1 MWRLHRALLAGIWL
15 ILAPGSACSRETITV
30 AAEDDWPPY
39 SSIKADKSGPE
50 GFSSELVRAVFDLKD
65 IDVKFLTVPFA
76 RCLLYARTG
85 RAVGCFNTSRVAENQ
100 DEFYWHPTPL
110 FSEGLALFVRS
121 DRAYG
126 YQEIKDL
133 EGRSVGVTIGYTYS
147 LDLTRNPR
155 ITLVRATSDAHQLQM
170 LLAGRIEY
178 ALLNTMPA
186 YLRINRDP
194 GLRGRIRLAGT
205 LAEDA
210 FWLAFS
216 RRHPDGQRLS
226 VLFEEGLQE
235 LRASG
240 RYDIMLRNFRKRV
253 GAD

>member
-1 MWRLHRALLAGIWL
+1 MWRLHWALLAGIWL

-50 GFSSELVRAVFDLKD
+50 GFSSELVRAVF
-65 IDVKFLTVPFA
+65 
-76 RCLLYARTG
+76 
-85 RAVGCFNTSRVAENQ
+85 
-100 DEFYWHPTPL
+100 
-110 FSEGLALFVRS
+110 
-121 DRAYG
+121 
-126 YQEIKDL
+126 
-133 EGRSVGVTIGYTYS
+133 
-147 LDLTRNPR
+147 DLTRNPR